1 MIAPKPIDAQSN
13 KILDS
18 LIKVALSEENKYQ
31 KVLYSVAVLQQ
42 TSSLLPEHAIVLG
55 NVLEKSIHS
64 NDDSQVHFNVLISLS
79 QAYANAGNYAMAFQ
93 KLNLAEDLT
102 RNKNWIVSKD
112 SLYQMIE
119 KVKGDI
125 SMHSGKLNDA
135 IEHYE
140 KAINIYNNQQ
150 WEGVQEEIYGSLAMA
165 YARSGNIEM
174 TNKYL
179 EISINYYKSISD
191 YAGVTRQYIQI
202 IKALPAEY
210 SEYIGESWLDDMLNS
225 ARQISCTNDVL
236 EALFL
241 YVQYYPELQPKDTYK
256 KINLI
261 KEEIGCSDEG
271 INPLLMSELYRELGD
286 IYNRMGN
293 FSDATTNYLQCSN
306 YLNEAIKANHAQEVA
321 LANYSGQMVQLIQSL
336 GFPYSGQDFSFNLFT
351 SIVLLLSF
359 VLLIIVV
366 LLSNQIKK
374 RKKALRLLEKKN
386 KELELQEEEIK
397 RQNQSLEKVNRELQE
412 AKIKAEEATRSK
424 SLFLAN
430 MSHEIR
436 TPMNGI
442 IGMINFL
449 KNTHLSKEQEDAI
462 NLIIQS
468 TESLLSII
476 NEILDITRIEE
487 GRLQLESLSFNL
499 PTEIEGVYKLLK
511 LKADEKR
518 LDFTCHLSPY
528 LPQNVV
534 GDPTRL
540 KQILVNLIGNAI
552 KFTDKGFVR
561 LNVSVIDEINDRYIL
576 RFEVS
581 DSGIGINPDEMAHL
595 FKPFNQSDVS
605 FTRRFGG
612 TGLGLAISKNLVEL
626 MEGNIGV
633 YSEPN
638 KGSTFWF
645 VIPLKKDATQA
656 NLENRESGQHL
667 PEDVILQQTNQHED
681 IPVASLLTSENSASP
696 LKILLAEDNL
706 VNQKVVM
713 MLIQKMGYNAD
724 VAINGK
730 IAVEKFMQNSYDLIL
745 MDIMMPEMDGIEATQ
760 IIRKIEEERKAVKK
774 VKIIALTAN
783 AMKEDRERCLASG
796 IDDYISKPFK
806 PADLQRIIDEIR

>member
-42 TSSLLPEHAIVLG
+42 TSALLPEHAIVLG

-64 NDDSQVHFNVLISLS
+64 NDDNQVHFNVLISLS

-150 WEGVQEEIYGSLAMA
+150 WEGVQEEIFGSLAMA

-179 EISINYYKSISD
+179 EICINYYKSITD

-236 EALFL
+236 EALSL

-261 KEEIGCSDEG
+261 KEEIGCSDKG

-351 SIVLLLSF
+351 SIVLLLLF

-667 PEDVILQQTNQHED
+667 PKDVILQQTNQHED

>member
-42 TSSLLPEHAIVLG
+42 TSALLPEHAIVLG

-64 NDDSQVHFNVLISLS
+64 NDDNQVHFNVLISLS

-150 WEGVQEEIYGSLAMA
+150 WEGVQEEIFGSLAMA

-179 EISINYYKSISD
+179 EICINYYKSITD

-236 EALFL
+236 EALSL

-261 KEEIGCSDEG
+261 KEEIGCSDKG

-667 PEDVILQQTNQHED
+667 PKDVILQQTNQHED